1 MTGQIERIRV
11 FIEVAERKG
20 FAAAARQL
28 DISRSI
34 ATRYVA
40 DLEAELGVQL
50 LVRTTRTVT
59 PTLAGQIYLER
70 ARAISLD
77 LDRANDLVREQQ
89 LSLNGMLRVS
99 APLSFGQRFLPG
111 AIAQFRILHADLD
124 LKLDLTDRM
133 VDIVSEDYDM
143 ALRISGPPTDKS
155 TIWRKICRVPRV
167 LVASPFYLS
176 ERGRPAVPADLSE
189 HDCLGYSHF
198 AGGRTWTFTHLQ
210 SGAEDAVAV
219 RQPIECNDGDVIAG
233 LAQESAGIGLLPLF
247 VVADHIEAGSLVPV
261 LADWQTPD
269 IWLTA
274 YFPPYSALPA
284 KVRVFTEF
292 IEALVAE
299 NPDVLEG

>member
-20 FAAAARQL
+20 FAAAARHL
-28 DISRSI
+28 GISRSI

-40 DLEAELGVQL
+40 DLEADLGVQL

-70 ARAISLD
+70 ARTISLE

-89 LSLNGMLRVS
+89 LSLSGMLRVS
-99 APLSFGQRFLPG
+99 APLSFGQRFLPQ
-111 AIAQFRILHADLD
+111 AVAQFRILNADMD

-176 ERGRPAVPADLSE
+176 ERGRPGVPADLSG

-198 AGGRTWTFTHLQ
+198 AGGRTWTFTHPQ
-210 SGAEDAVAV
+210 SGGTSTVAV
-219 RQPIECNDGDVIAG
+219 HQSIECNDGDVIAD
-233 LAQESAGIGLLPLF
+233 LAQEGAGIGLLPLF
-247 VVADHIEAGSLVPV
+247 IVAERVEAGILVPV
-261 LADWQTPD
+261 LSDWQTPE

-299 NPDVLEG
+299 NPDVLER

>member
-20 FAAAARQL
+20 FAAAARHL
-28 DISRSI
+28 GLSRSI

-40 DLEAELGVQL
+40 DLETDLGVQL

-89 LSLNGMLRVS
+89 LSLSGMLRIS
-99 APLSFGQRFLPG
+99 APLSFGQRFLPQ
-111 AIAQFRILHADLD
+111 AIAQFRILHADID

-155 TIWRKICRVPRV
+155 TIWRKICQVPRV
-167 LVASPFYLS
+167 LVASPYYLS

-198 AGGRTWTFTHLQ
+198 AGGRIWTFTQ
-210 SGAEDAVAV
+210 PRSGAEDAVAV
-219 RQPIECNDGDVIAG
+219 RQPIECNDGDVIAD
-233 LAQESAGIGLLPLF
+233 LARQGAGIGLLPLF
-247 VVADHIEAGSLVPV
+247 IVADHIEAGSLVPV

-274 YFPPYSALPA
+274 YFPPYSTLPA